1 MLCSLFCGTKG
12 KRKGE
17 WLWKRIS
24 VARRVR
30 CINKSHF
37 TIFQLFIF
45 SFSIRC
51 STVCLL
57 PFAVC
62 HLPLLCLLNQ
72 KSRLPRFTWIR
83 FACVYF
89 LEHFQNLPLAIYHVE
104 LAAGSVASGKQQ
116 LLATACKASHQHNKF
131 PLDYSCVCVYYSF
144 HFGRF
149 LMLVC
154 NK

>member
-1 MLCSLFCGTKG
+1 MFT
-12 KRKGE
+12 
-17 WLWKRIS
+17 
-24 VARRVR
+24 R
-30 CINKSHF
+30 C
-37 TIFQLFIF
+37 
-45 SFSIRC
+45 R
-51 STVCLL
+51 L

-89 LEHFQNLPLAIYHVE
+89 LEHFQNLPLSILVCHVE

-131 PLDYSCVCVYYSF
+131 PLDYSCVCVCVYYSF
-144 HFGRF
+144 HFGRL